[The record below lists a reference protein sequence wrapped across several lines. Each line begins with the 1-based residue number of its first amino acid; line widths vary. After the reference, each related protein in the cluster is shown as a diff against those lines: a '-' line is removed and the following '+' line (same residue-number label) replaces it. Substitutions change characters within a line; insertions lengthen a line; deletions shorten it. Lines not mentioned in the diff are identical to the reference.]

1 MSFINLLIEKPRILF
16 LTLSFILLA
25 NRIKERVRN
34 NILGFSIR
42 RFIKLIVY
50 LETYLQ

>member
-1 MSFINLLIEKPRILF
+1 MGIEMAEDIP
-16 LTLSFILLA
+16 A
-25 NRIKERVRN
+25 NKIKESVRN

>member
-1 MSFINLLIEKPRILF
+1 GIEIAEDIP
-16 LTLSFILLA
+16 A

-50 LETYLQ
+50 LATYLQ